1 MLYEVTWLPHCPI
14 RLVYSLCMDE
24 PGKGDAGRGAS
35 LMAGRE
41 LKLHL
46 WVTGSRGTLP

>member
-24 PGKGDAGRGAS
+24 PEKGTQGPVR
-35 LMAGRE
+35 L
-41 LKLHL
+41 L
-46 WVTGSRGTLP
+46 WQEGN